1 MRGICHI
8 PILFLSLCFFCASDL
23 SAQVEISLRNK
34 AYFTVRDFKRVPEFF
49 TGKEF
54 SGWKVYCR
62 TNRADREGFYF
73 VVKVTGDVPPS
84 SADCHWLLEW
94 ITPLDLTAQQKKVSL
109 PDQNISGKEVFI
121 GLTGS
126 DWPDPSV
133 HPIAWSLSLVDSEEG
148 ILGKSQSFL
157 WSK

>member
-8 PILFLSLCFFCASDL
+8 PILFLSLWIICASNL
-23 SAQVEISLRNK
+23 PAQVNISLRNK
-34 AYFTVRDFKRVPEFF
+34 AYFTVRDFKRIPEFF

-62 TNRADREGFYF
+62 TNPADREGFYF
-73 VVKVTGDVPPS
+73 VVKVTGDVPQS

-94 ITPLDLTAQQKKVSL
+94 ITPLDPTAQQKKVSL
-109 PDQNISGKEVFI
+109 PAQNILGKEVFI

-133 HPIAWSLSLVDSEEG
+133 QPIAWSLSLVDSKEG

>member
-1 MRGICHI
+1 MRGIWNI
-8 PILFLSLCFFCASDL
+8 PILFLSLSIFCASNL
-23 SAQVEISLRNK
+23 SAQVNISLRNK
-34 AYFTVRDFKRVPEFF
+34 AYFTVRDFKRIPEFF

-62 TNRADREGFYF
+62 TNPADREGFYF
-73 VVKVTGDVPPS
+73 VVKVTGDVPQS

-94 ITPLDLTAQQKKVSL
+94 ITPLDPTAQQKKVL
-109 PDQNISGKEVFI
+109 LTDQKISGKEVFI

-133 HPIAWSLSLVDSEEG
+133 QPIAWCLSLVDSEER
-148 ILGKSQSFL
+148 ILGQSQSFL

>member
-1 MRGICHI
+1 MRGIWNI
-8 PILFLSLCFFCASDL
+8 PILFFSLWFFCASIL
-23 SAQVEISLRNK
+23 SAQVKISLRNK
-34 AYFTVRDFKRVPEFF
+34 AYFSVRDFKRIPEFF

-62 TNRADREGFYF
+62 TNPSNREGFYF
-73 VVKVTGDVPPS
+73 VVKVSGDIRQLNVGS
-84 SADCHWLLEW
+84 HWLIEW
-94 ITPLDLTAQQKKVSL
+94 ITPLDPVAQQNKIPISDLK
-109 PDQNISGKEVFI
+109 ISGKEVFI

-133 HPIAWSLSLVDSEEG
+133 QPIAWSLSLVDSEER
-148 ILGKSQSFL
+148 ILGHSQSFL